1 MKKILLSLAVLV
13 FCGGSAVAQ
22 VGSAAS
28 MARLIEE
35 FPSPGGEFRTAPFMV
50 WNTEVSKYQIDNMLN
65 EYRRQGCGAVIIHPR
80 PGLKTDYLSPEWL
93 EMYKYTVDRGK
104 LLGIDVWI
112 YDENSYPSGFAGGH
126 VYRQMPEAYNQGAGL
141 MPTVVGVMP
150 GDVSKYAVVVS
161 EKGGK
166 LTDVTAKAPKMK
178 GKKGKFYLYEKTYY
192 KVSPWYAGG
201 SYVDLLADGVTGK
214 FMEITMDGYEKTFG
228 GDLKNNVK
236 GILSRRW
243 YRPAACVGR
252 RTYSKHSGRVTA
264 TTCATNCPHCT
275 RRWAIGNGYG
285 TITSRCSTICS
296 STAGPNRGRVIATKR
311 AFRGRDIIGNT
322 AGPT

>member
-1 MKKILLSLAVLV
+1 MKKILLSLAALV

-178 GKKGKFYLYEKTYY
+178 DKKGKFYLYEKTYY

-236 GILSRRW
+236 GIFTDEPEVVSSGGLRW
-243 YRPAACVGR
+243 TPDLFEAFRARYGYDLRDQLPALHEEVGDW
-252 RTYSKHSGRVTA
+252 KRVRHDYFA
-264 TTCATNCPHCT
+264 LLNDMFVD
-275 RRWAIGNGYG
+275 RWAKPW
-285 TITSRCSTICS
+285 SHS
-296 STAGPNRGRVIATKR
+296 
-311 AFRGRDIIGNT
+311 
-322 AGPT
+322 

>member
-150 GDVSKYAVVVS
+150 DDV
-161 EKGGK
+161 
-166 LTDVTAKAPKMK
+166 
-178 GKKGKFYLYEKTYY
+178 
-192 KVSPWYAGG
+192 
-201 SYVDLLADGVTGK
+201 
-214 FMEITMDGYEKTFG
+214 
-228 GDLKNNVK
+228 
-236 GILSRRW
+236 
-243 YRPAACVGR
+243 
-252 RTYSKHSGRVTA
+252 
-264 TTCATNCPHCT
+264 
-275 RRWAIGNGYG
+275 
-285 TITSRCSTICS
+285 
-296 STAGPNRGRVIATKR
+296 
-311 AFRGRDIIGNT
+311 
-322 AGPT
+322 

>member
-1 MKKILLSLAVLV
+1 MKKILLSLAALV

-35 FPSPGGEFRTAPFMV
+35 FPSPGGEFHTAPFMV

-178 GKKGKFYLYEKTYY
+178 DKKVNSIFTRKPITKFPRGMRA
-192 KVSPWYAGG
+192 V
-201 SYVDLLADGVTGK
+201 
-214 FMEITMDGYEKTFG
+214 
-228 GDLKNNVK
+228 
-236 GILSRRW
+236 
-243 YRPAACVGR
+243 
-252 RTYSKHSGRVTA
+252 RTSICWPTA
-264 TTCATNCPHCT
+264 
-275 RRWAIGNGYG
+275 
-285 TITSRCSTICS
+285 
-296 STAGPNRGRVIATKR
+296 
-311 AFRGRDIIGNT
+311 
-322 AGPT
+322 